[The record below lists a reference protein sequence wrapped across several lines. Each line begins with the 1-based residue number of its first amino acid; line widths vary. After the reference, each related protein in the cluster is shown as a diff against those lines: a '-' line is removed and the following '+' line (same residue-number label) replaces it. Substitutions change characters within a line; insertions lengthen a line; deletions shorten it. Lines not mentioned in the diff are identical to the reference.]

1 MRTAAKAFIE
11 GLQPYHRKGNAWT
24 LIELKQLDDRD
35 KHRRIFRLDPEIVA
49 TFADPPNTA
58 VAYVT
63 PVRLKEGAPFATIT
77 FGPGYSGMKMYPPVP
92 VGVMVEHSNGVSWL
106 DVVAFPKTQLLPH
119 IEWIVSEAKRL
130 FP

>member
-1 MRTAAKAFIE
+1 MGMGGPALGLAITRLHHAITAA
-11 GLQPYHRKGNAWT
+11 T
-24 LIELKQLDDRD
+24 DDA
-35 KHRRIFRLDPEIVA
+35 LPACQVLSQVDPEIVA
-49 TFADPPNTA
+49 IFANPPNTA
-58 VAYVT
+58 VTYVT

-77 FGPGYSGMKMYPPVP
+77 FDPEYSGMKMYPAVP
-92 VGVMVEHSNGVSWL
+92 IGVMVEHSNGVGWL